1 MSRRGYRSGSGGGG
15 FAGLIGV
22 LIIVG
27 LIIKFIWW
35 IIGAAALVGLFYLIR
50 AILRANARQRAI
62 LAQRMS
68 ELAARADQQHNWVMQ
83 GDDRAGLRAAG
94 RRSDALHRT
103 ARRGGPAHAT
113 TRQRFVSNVGTW
125 LGHNDFREFAAEIGA
140 AGPGWS
146 DLSGQSTDRARIP
159 CWSARSHGPCLHQAP

>member
-22 LIIVG
+22 LFIVG

-35 IIGAAALVGLFYLIR
+35 IIGAAALVGLFCLIR

-83 GDDRAGLRAAG
+83 GDDRGIYGPRGADLMHYIEQPGTVTPPTQ
-94 RRSDALHRT
+94 RRVS
-103 ARRGGPAHAT
+103 GPFLT
-113 TRQRFVSNVGTW
+113 
-125 LGHNDFREFAAEIGA
+125 
-140 AGPGWS
+140 
-146 DLSGQSTDRARIP
+146 
-159 CWSARSHGPCLHQAP
+159 